1 MSNLSSHK
9 ELEKEEQNKYT
20 ASRRKEII
28 KTRARISEIVSRK
41 TVEKT
46 NGTKSLVLRKDQ

>member
-9 ELEKEEQNKYT
+9 KLEEEEQNKYT
-20 ASRRKEII
+20 ASRRKEI
-28 KTRARISEIVSRK
+28 KRRARISEIVSRK